1 MAAGL
6 GGYSSIGEA
15 VMKMWREEGIRG
27 FYKGLY
33 PNLLKV
39 PSPLAHNVPELL
51 LLIFLRSPAYGSKLI
66 VVGRSE
72 YGSKLVH
79 LRIRPRPP

>member
-1 MAAGL
+1 MATGL

-15 VMKMWREEGIRG
+15 VMKMWREEGFRG

-39 PSPLAHNVPELL
+39 PSPLVRNVANGFSRSFCAPLL
-51 LLIFLRSPAYGSKLI
+51 A
-66 VVGRSE
+66 GRN
-72 YGSKLVH
+72 
-79 LRIRPRPP
+79 